1 MLQILH
7 FVFWIVLQT
16 LQTLQNLLPFP
27 WSFVLLVGLLPVVSA
42 APSDDPFS
50 GITFKAFS
58 EFVKQNFSSRISLTT
73 VLVVLFT
80 MTNNSDVLNLHA
92 RQQHPV
98 GDERLQMSSGW
109 LKALARALDG
119 KLGQDT
125 GQLFKT
131 ADNLSKLNND
141 QRNSAIAVK
150 LNSLHKLLDLSP
162 YDNEGVFRQSRYKQ
176 VRKEIEPAYVIAP
189 ASMQC
194 QTQTCNGRSFLIH
207 TRDRDIPKVTL
218 IKGSKIYEEVHVL
231 SGRCPQCKTIY
242 YADHETSA
250 LIDKNNDDD
259 SGTKVYLNN
268 AKYLK
273 VGQSVWV
280 DRVFSGG
287 VINGIYH
294 FHASSSAFAEFWN
307 DTFWSS
313 QKTQSKKISRRQIW
327 HTFVQESMRM
337 VAKSSGVTL
346 EIENDIPITQVTKQA
361 FIQLGDN
368 GVIKC
373 AQNHSCSECTHKYK
387 ETADRITG
395 DDPAAVLGVDENHQ
409 VPALVGEGAELAVQD
424 AAQARLNA
432 QLAAQAR
439 SNADDAMDVDESSQ
453 SSSSA
458 ENIDASS
465 SNSSSSEE
473 ASPVTLVVMDGVVMG
488 PTHCAFDN
496 CIEELQNARGGVF
509 CARHEITH
517 GNLCRMHDCDRPKVH
532 PSHTCAIH
540 QNRWYKH
547 VIRYGRQSLL
557 GIRRLIRRSEEERVD
572 WLPQRNQQVQPH
584 DEDANSQSRKDNYF
598 VPPRFYCV
606 ETICAPCGAV
616 HAWTL
621 FDKAESPTNILN
633 FLDAVYPTPDS
644 RPDYVCI
651 DKACM
656 VLRTAISNGS
666 WNVWKET
673 TRFIVDSYHYI
684 NHRANDYLCRKWC
697 NPAPLNGSAP
707 NLVVVEHDVNGKAH
721 YKRAFNTQVCFC
733 N

>member
-1 MLQILH
+1 MHSFFSCVAPLKCAKNMLQILH

-50 GITFKAFS
+50 GITFRAFS
-58 EFVKQNFSSRISLTT
+58 EFVEQNFSSRISLTT

-92 RQQHPV
+92 RQQHPL

-125 GQLFKT
+125 GRLFKT
-131 ADNLSKLNND
+131 ADNLSNLNND
-141 QRNSAIAVK
+141 QSNSAIAIK
-150 LNSLHKLLDLSP
+150 LNSLYKLLDLSP

-189 ASMQC
+189 ASIQC
-194 QTQTCNGRSFLIH
+194 QTQACNGRSFLIN
-207 TRDRDIPKVTL
+207 TRDRDIPKATL
-218 IKGSKIYEEVHVL
+218 IKGSKIHEEVHVL
-231 SGRCPQCKTIY
+231 SGKCPQCKTIY

-250 LIDKNNDDD
+250 PIDKNSDND

-313 QKTQSKKISRRQIW
+313 QKTQSRKISRRQIW

-337 VAKSSGVTL
+337 VAKSSEVTL
-346 EIENDIPITQVTKQA
+346 EMENGIPIAQVTKQA

-465 SNSSSSEE
+465 QNSSSSEE
-473 ASPVTLVVMDGVVMG
+473 ASPVSLVVMDGVVMG

-496 CIEELQNARGGVF
+496 CIEELQNA
-509 CARHEITH
+509 
-517 GNLCRMHDCDRPKVH
+517 
-532 PSHTCAIH
+532 
-540 QNRWYKH
+540 
-547 VIRYGRQSLL
+547 
-557 GIRRLIRRSEEERVD
+557 
-572 WLPQRNQQVQPH
+572 
-584 DEDANSQSRKDNYF
+584 
-598 VPPRFYCV
+598 
-606 ETICAPCGAV
+606 
-616 HAWTL
+616 
-621 FDKAESPTNILN
+621 
-633 FLDAVYPTPDS
+633 
-644 RPDYVCI
+644 
-651 DKACM
+651 
-656 VLRTAISNGS
+656 
-666 WNVWKET
+666 
-673 TRFIVDSYHYI
+673 
-684 NHRANDYLCRKWC
+684 
-697 NPAPLNGSAP
+697 
-707 NLVVVEHDVNGKAH
+707 
-721 YKRAFNTQVCFC
+721 
-733 N
+733 

>member
-1 MLQILH
+1 MLVVQLAFFLLFLNSNMHSFFSCVAPLKCAKNMLQILH

-42 APSDDPFS
+42 APNDDPFS
-50 GITFKAFS
+50 GITFRAFS
-58 EFVKQNFSSRISLTT
+58 EFVEQHFSSRISLTT

-92 RQQHPV
+92 RQQHPLP
-98 GDERLQMSSGW
+98 DERQQMISGW

-119 KLGQDT
+119 TLGQDT
-125 GQLFKT
+125 ERLFQT
-131 ADNLSKLNND
+131 TDNLSNLNND
-141 QRNSAIAVK
+141 QRNSAIEIK
-150 LNSLHKLLDLSP
+150 LNSLYKLLDLSP

-176 VRKEIEPAYVIAP
+176 VRKEIEPAYVISP
-189 ASMQC
+189 TSIQC
-194 QTQTCNGRSFLIH
+194 QTQSCKGRSFHIN
-207 TRDRDIPKVTL
+207 TRDRDIPRATL

-231 SGRCPQCKTIY
+231 SGKCPQCKTIY

-250 LIDKNNDDD
+250 PIDKDSGDD
-259 SGTKVYLNN
+259 SGTKVYLKN

-313 QKTQSKKISRRQIW
+313 QKTQSRKISRRQIW
-327 HTFVQESMRM
+327 HTFVQESMRT
-337 VAKSSGVTL
+337 VAKSSEVTL
-346 EIENDIPITQVTKQA
+346 EMENGISIEEVTKQA

-368 GVIKC
+368 GVIRG
-373 AQNHSCSECTHKYK
+373 AQNHSCSECTHEYK

-409 VPALVGEGAELAVQD
+409 VPVLVGEGAESAVQD

-432 QLAAQAR
+432 RLAAQAR
-439 SNADDAMDVDESSQ
+439 LNADDAMDVDESSQ
-453 SSSSA
+453 SSSS
-458 ENIDASS
+458 
-465 SNSSSSEE
+465 SEE
-473 ASPVTLVVMDGVVMG
+473 ASPVTMVVMDGVVMG
-488 PTHCAFDN
+488 PTHCAFDD

-517 GNLCRMHDCDRPKVH
+517 GNLCCMHDCGRPKVA
-532 PSHTCAIH
+532 PTHTCAIH
-540 QNRWYKH
+540 QNRWH
-547 VIRYGRQSLL
+547 QHAIRYGRQSLL

-572 WLPQRNQQVQPH
+572 WLPQRIQYVQSH
-584 DEDANSQSRKDNYF
+584 DEDAGTQSRKDNYF

-606 ETICAPCGAV
+606 ET
-616 HAWTL
+616 
-621 FDKAESPTNILN
+621 
-633 FLDAVYPTPDS
+633 
-644 RPDYVCI
+644 
-651 DKACM
+651 
-656 VLRTAISNGS
+656 
-666 WNVWKET
+666 
-673 TRFIVDSYHYI
+673 
-684 NHRANDYLCRKWC
+684 
-697 NPAPLNGSAP
+697 
-707 NLVVVEHDVNGKAH
+707 
-721 YKRAFNTQVCFC
+721 
-733 N
+733 